1 MISKIKSLMT
11 SFNIV
16 QPRSGQKTS
25 FCQLMRDLTE
35 NRKLVYFAEIHSQP
49 AIINLQLAVLQSLT
63 DHVHS
68 RQSKVH
74 VFLEHFSI
82 NDQSL
87 IDEYI
92 NNPSISE
99 EDLDKKYHELSEEG
113 HDISQYFP
121 IFQFA
126 KENINTITLNGSFI
140 PR

>member
-1 MISKIKSLMT
+1 MT

-16 QPRSGQKTS
+16 QARSGQSAS
-25 FCQLMRDLTE
+25 FCHVLRDLTE

-49 AIINLQLAVLQSLT
+49 TIINLQLAVLQSLT
-63 DHVHS
+63 DHVQ
-68 RQSKVH
+68 RKKSKVH

-82 NDQSL
+82 DDQTL

-92 NNPSISE
+92 NNPSVSE
-99 EDLDKKYHELSEEG
+99 EELEKKYHECSEEG
-113 HDISQYFP
+113 HDIEKYFP

>member
-1 MISKIKSLMT
+1 MT

-49 AIINLQLAVLQSLT
+49 TIINLQLAVLQSLT
-63 DHVHS
+63 DHVQ
-68 RQSKVH
+68 RKKSKVH

-82 NDQSL
+82 DDQTL

-92 NNPSISE
+92 NNPSVSE
-99 EDLDKKYHELSEEG
+99 EELEKKYHECSEEG
-113 HDISQYFP
+113 HDIEKYFP

-126 KENINTITLNGSFI
+126 KENINSITLNGSFI

>member
-11 SFNIV
+11 SFNII
-16 QPRSGQKTS
+16 QPRSAQKIS
-25 FCQLMRDLTE
+25 FCQLLRDLTE
-35 NRKLVYFAEIHSQP
+35 NRKLVYFGEIHSQP

-63 DHVHS
+63 EHAH
-68 RQSKVH
+68 RKHSKVH

-82 NDQSL
+82 NDQFL

-99 EDLDKKYHELSEEG
+99 EDLEKKYHECSEEG
-113 HDISQYFP
+113 HDIEKYFP

-126 KENINTITLNGSFI
+126 KENINTISLNGSFI

>member
-11 SFNIV
+11 SFNII
-16 QPRSGQKTS
+16 QPRLGQKTS
-25 FCQLMRDLTE
+25 FCEVLRDLTD
-35 NRKLVYFAEIHSQP
+35 NRKLVYFGEIHSQP
-49 AIINLQLAVLQSLT
+49 AIINMQLAVLQSLKE
-63 DHVHS
+63 HV
-68 RQSKVH
+68 QKKQAKVH

-92 NNPSISE
+92 NNPAISE
-99 EDLDKKYHELSEEG
+99 EDLERKYHELSEEG
-113 HDISQYFP
+113 HDIEKYFP

>member
-1 MISKIKSLMT
+1 MISGIKSLMT

-16 QPRSGQKTS
+16 QPRSGQRIS
-25 FCQLMRDLTE
+25 FCQLMRDLRE

-49 AIINLQLAVLQSLT
+49 AIINLQLAVLQSLAE
-63 DHVHS
+63 HVQ
-68 RQSKVH
+68 RKQSKVH
-74 VFLEHFSI
+74 VFFEHFSI
-82 NDQSL
+82 KDQSL

-99 EDLDKKYHELSEEG
+99 EDLEKKYHECSEEG
-113 HDISQYFP
+113 HDIEKYFP

-126 KENINTITLNGSFI
+126 KENANTITLNGSFI

>member
-16 QPRSGQKTS
+16 QPRSGQKIS
-25 FCQLMRDLTE
+25 FCQLLRDLTE
-35 NRKLVYFAEIHSQP
+35 NRKLVYFGEIHSQP
-49 AIINLQLAVLQSLT
+49 SIINLQLAVLQSLAEQ
-63 DHVHS
+63 VQ
-68 RQSKVH
+68 RKQSKVH

-92 NNPSISE
+92 NNPAISE
-99 EDLDKKYHELSEEG
+99 EDLEKKYHECSEEG
-113 HDISQYFP
+113 HDIEKYFP

>member
-1 MISKIKSLMT
+1 MT
-11 SFNIV
+11 SFNIL
-16 QPRSGQKTS
+16 QPQSGQKIG

-49 AIINLQLAVLQSLT
+49 AIISLQLAVLQSLA
-63 DHVHS
+63 DHVHG

-74 VFLEHFSI
+74 VFLEHFSFK
-82 NDQSL
+82 DQSL

-92 NNPSISE
+92 NNPAISE
-99 EDLDKKYHELSEEG
+99 EDLEKKYHEFSEEG
-113 HDISQYFP
+113 HDISKYFP